1 MTSLVSWSHPWFRST
16 DVSPTNFLILRRFAD
31 AFWTFRRQPLG
42 RFADMYNIVYMTF
55 KAIHMLIA
63 KSSSL
68 QTDRQNII
76 VDGTTSRLPE
86 EVVPPLHADVLTQ

>member
-1 MTSLVSWSHPWFRST
+1 MERRLAAGVS
-16 DVSPTNFLILRRFAD
+16 VSKEHR
-31 AFWTFRRQPLG
+31 

-86 EVVPPLHADVLTQ
+86 EVLPPLHADVLTQ